1 MGYLYGLFDG
11 SNDGNIEGLLL
22 GDSLG
27 STDVKVLGSDEVI
40 KLGLSGGKVF
50 VTIIGNVYLI
60 I

>member
-1 MGYLYGLFDG
+1 MLP
-11 SNDGNIEGLLL
+11 E
-22 GDSLG
+22 DSLVY
-27 STDVKVLGSDEVI
+27 TDGKVLGSDEVI